1 MIRLE
6 QNYRSTPHILAAA
19 GSVIAGNEG
28 RLGKEL
34 WTQAETGEKV
44 RLIGHWD
51 GEEEARWIGEEIEAM
66 QAGTRGMRP
75 FASTRSPSSCAPATR
90 CAPSRTGS

>member
-1 MIRLE
+1 MVRLE

-19 GSVIAGNEG
+19 AGVIAGNEN

-34 WTQAETGEKV
+34 LDRAEEGEKV

-51 GEEEARWIGEEIEAM
+51 GEEEARWIGEEARGF
-66 QAGTRGMRP
+66 AAWHTRNW
-75 FASTRSPSSCAPATR
+75 AKIA
-90 CAPSRTGS
+90 